1 MPQLECHALLIAV
14 GFHQFSRITSTITG
28 RRQVILHFKTHG
40 LRRSVCIVLLSR
52 ELPGNYQYPIGLS
65 QQRRVLSRAQS
76 LPIANRAIQAKYR
89 SKNAD
94 IAIVAIRDHRNGL
107 KCGRYPTTI
116 IAIERYMN
124 SGSQFSFGT
133 KKAQV
138 ALIRTPATP
147 TTRHATVHAAEPDFA
162 SFVSS
167 NCCPSVPVSI
177 MSINVARNTK
187 RDNGR
192 DNPSRSK

>member
-1 MPQLECHALLIAV
+1 M
-14 GFHQFSRITSTITG
+14 
-28 RRQVILHFKTHG
+28 ILHFKTHG

-162 SFVSS
+162 SFVSP

-187 RDNGR
+187 RDNGNVHR
-192 DNPSRSK
+192 AAAKIIVSKSRAARGSVCNVLLSRVVNSNSKRNF

>member
-1 MPQLECHALLIAV
+1 MS
-14 GFHQFSRITSTITG
+14 FSSGITSGFTG
-28 RRQVILHFKTHG
+28 PRQVILHFKTHG

-116 IAIERYMN
+116 ITIERYMN

-187 RDNGR
+187 RDNVNDHR
-192 DNPSRSK
+192 ARTEI